1 MTQGMRVMTL
11 SWLAGQML
19 SDRAVYALCF
29 AVLATISAV
38 VAMVGLFEDT
48 IDSVLIGGLKGSS
61 NPVLENFGWII
72 WVLAVIGWGLQI
84 YISPWVFLS
93 ISGLLAV
100 MAGYFY
106 ITRSR

>member
-1 MTQGMRVMTL
+1 
-11 SWLAGQML
+11 ML
-19 SDRAVYALCF
+19 SDRAVYVLCF
-29 AVLATISAV
+29 TVFAAIGAV

-48 IDSVLIGGLKGSS
+48 IGSVMIGGLKDSS
-61 NPVLENFGWII
+61 NPVLETFAGII
-72 WVLAVIGWGLQI
+72 WMLAVICWGLQI

-106 ITRSR
+106 VTRSR